1 VTEELHRAVGR
12 MEGKLEGIDA
22 KIDGVVGMLTA
33 RDERLGKV
41 EKRQAWWSGAAATV
55 GAIVAV
61 LVKH

>member
-1 VTEELHRAVGR
+1 
-12 MEGKLEGIDA
+12 MEGRLEGMDA
-22 KIDGVVGMLTA
+22 KLDGIAGMLTT